1 MQKQHARKSLKWDS
15 EWTLIAN
22 KQENWRF
29 PCNTLQECKSCI
41 ITNLAGHMQV
51 NKCNEKLLPKAMIVW
66 LLLMTWGHQSSVK
79 SYNWRSSTSKTLL
92 LRWLAQASN
101 MQKIKG
107 LHSTNNLPC
116 INNGINNAM
125 SGSNN
130 SQTCPNKYLSFH
142 SHPIFI
148 LSIYLPN
155 SMEWRQC
162 RAWKASCVY
171 GCDTK
176 VNMAMTTF

>member
-1 MQKQHARKSLKWDS
+1 
-15 EWTLIAN
+15 
-22 KQENWRF
+22 
-29 PCNTLQECKSCI
+29 
-41 ITNLAGHMQV
+41 
-51 NKCNEKLLPKAMIVW
+51 VW

-116 INNGINNAM
+116 INKGINNAM

-162 RAWKASCVY
+162 RAWKAASMAATPKLTWRWPHFSHLCSCIHK
-171 GCDTK
+171 K
-176 VNMAMTTF
+176 VIISFFFEILVSFSKLNL